1 MGEKMKK
8 INLILVI
15 MAAVVLTATC
25 ASASGPY
32 STSMAADTYGIAQGG
47 GNILGVP
54 TPKDNNDSGPDIND
68 AINLLLG
75 TGYVRNSDT
84 DSLQWTTGDETW
96 VDLSTDE
103 AKATYTF
110 ISLTAG
116 NKNTLGVYKAYD
128 PLGTLYEIP
137 GLGPFS
143 GHQFMGDG
151 TSGNP
156 FPAGI
161 SPYTANAGVDFGW
174 FLKSVDKDDE
184 SIVARWFSDP
194 TLNSDLKDHMLSY
207 HLAGLAGQSVWI
219 QVEDGDPYL
228 YTFSNPF
235 LLAFEDLPKG
245 PGVNGKLGD
254 EDYDDSI
261 FLVDRVYPV
270 PEPATMALLSSGL
283 FGLAGLRRKRS

>member
-1 MGEKMKK
+1 MKK
-8 INLILVI
+8 LNLSLGI

-25 ASASGPY
+25 ALASGPY
-32 STSMAADTYGIAQGG
+32 TTSVANDSYGIAQGG
-47 GNILGVP
+47 GNILSVP

-75 TGYVRNSDT
+75 ESYARNSDA

-96 VDLSTDE
+96 QDLSTDT
-103 AKATYTF
+103 ARATYTF

-116 NKNTLGVYKAYD
+116 NKNTLGVYQAYD

-137 GLGPFS
+137 TLGPFS
-143 GHQFMGDG
+143 GHQFMGNG
-151 TSGNP
+151 TLGNP
-156 FPAGI
+156 FPAGV

-174 FLKSVDKDDE
+174 FLKSVDKNDA

-194 TLNSDLKDHMLSY
+194 TLNSDLMDHMMSY
-207 HLAGLAGQSVWI
+207 HLGKLAGKSFWI
-219 QVEDGDPYL
+219 QVGAADPYL
-228 YTFSNPF
+228 YTFHDPF

-245 PGVNGKLGD
+245 AGVNGKLGD

-261 FLVDRVYPV
+261 FLVDHVYPV
-270 PEPATMALLSSGL
+270 PEPATMALLGSGL
-283 FGLAGLRRKRS
+283 LGLGGLRRKKATV